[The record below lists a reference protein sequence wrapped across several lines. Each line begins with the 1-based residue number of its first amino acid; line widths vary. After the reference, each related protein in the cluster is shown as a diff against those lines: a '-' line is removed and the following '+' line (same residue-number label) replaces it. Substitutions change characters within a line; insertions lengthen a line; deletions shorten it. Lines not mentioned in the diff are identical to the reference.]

1 MSRSRSTSR
10 ISISF
15 ISAVLASL
23 IVLVL
28 CACSGSSPS
37 SSASQSSQSSQASQ
51 QSSSS
56 STASDQQSIPAP
68 SQNGALHVQG
78 SQLMDSSN
86 RSVQLRG
93 VSTHGLAWFGQ
104 YVNEGCFS
112 TLKKDWK
119 CSVVRLALYTAENG
133 GYCTDGDKA
142 QLMDLIDRGVRY
154 ATNQDMYVI
163 VDWHILSDANPNMHL
178 DEAKAFF
185 DEVSARYAKN
195 NNVIYEICNEPNG
208 ATSWND
214 IKAYANEVIGAIRS
228 HDSDAI
234 ILVGTPNYSQGVDEA
249 AASPLTGFDN
259 IMYTLHFY
267 AATHKDDLRAR
278 LTAALDAGLPV
289 FVSEYGICDAS
300 GNGAI
305 DVQSARAWTE
315 LLNERGVSF
324 IAWNLSNKDECSAM
338 LRPDCQKLSGF
349 TIDDLS
355 ISGTWVY
362 DILTGTD
369 TGSPNGLVTGSKS
382 AGSSS

>member
-1 MSRSRSTSR
+1 M
-10 ISISF
+10 
-15 ISAVLASL
+15 
-23 IVLVL
+23 
-28 CACSGSSPS
+28 
-37 SSASQSSQSSQASQ
+37 
-51 QSSSS
+51 
-56 STASDQQSIPAP
+56 
-68 SQNGALHVQG
+68 QG
-78 SQLMDSSN
+78 TQLLDSSN
-86 RSVQLRG
+86 NPVQLKG

-112 TLKKDWK
+112 TLKNDWK

-142 QLMDLIDRGVRY
+142 QLMELVDRGVQY

-163 VDWHILSDANPNMHL
+163 VDWHTLSDTNPNMYL

-185 DEVSARYAKN
+185 EDVSSRYASK

-208 ATSWND
+208 STSWD
-214 IKAYANEVIGAIRS
+214 DVKTYANEVISVIRS
-228 HDSDAI
+228 HDKDAV
-234 ILVGTPNYSQGVDEA
+234 ILVGTPNYSQDVDKA
-249 AASPLTGFDN
+249 AASPLKGFDN

-267 AATHKDDLRAR
+267 AATHRDDLRAR
-278 LTAALDAGLPV
+278 LSAALDVGLPV

-305 DVQSARAWTE
+305 DAQSAHAWIE
-315 LLNERGVSF
+315 LLNERGVSYV
-324 IAWNLSNKDECSAM
+324 AWNLSNKDESAAM
-338 LRPDCQKLSGF
+338 LRPDCEKLSGF

-369 TGSPNGLVTGSKS
+369 AGSPNGMVTGSKS
-382 AGSSS
+382 SAGSA